1 MERKKTTTKVE
12 NIKQQYEDAKKAFE
26 ELGVQ
31 LKLAQQEEEEKRQVQ
46 LALEKEN
53 RRKELDDAIKNAHH
67 LLQEWLKDY
76 GSYGY
81 SNNADKTLFDMLWP
95 SFF

>member
-1 MERKKTTTKVE
+1 MEKKNELKVKE
-12 NIKQQYEDAKKAFE
+12 IQKQYEDAKKAYE

-31 LKLAQQEEEEKRQVQ
+31 LRLAKQKEEEERKAQ

-53 RRKELDDAIKNAHH
+53 RRKELDDAIKNTHH

>member
-1 MERKKTTTKVE
+1 MEKKNELKVKE
-12 NIKQQYEDAKKAFE
+12 IQKQYEDAKKAYE

-31 LKLAQQEEEEKRQVQ
+31 LRLAKQKEEEERKAQ